1 MTKRL
6 FFSFPIFIFFVL
18 CFGLTATARIVRIG
32 DQEYIERVWR
42 TDDGLPQNSVTSI
55 VQTHDGYIWVGT
67 FGGLARF
74 DGIRFTLFNSGN
86 TPGLTGNRIFSLY
99 EDEAGALWIGFESGG
114 MARYQNG
121 KFISLTSKDG
131 APDGSYRISHRDRD
145 GRLWFVSLVGDL
157 NENRVNIY
165 ADGRFKTFTADD
177 GLPGSVVA
185 LAEDRDGKIW
195 VSTESGLYFYEN
207 ERFRFAAQTVEP
219 GIINK
224 REAGG
229 LWISSPHFIGS
240 YEKGVFTPLNNANQT
255 LPQFSVAWEAD
266 HRLWLLKEREKPR
279 YLDSG
284 KFSEA
289 DLHPIVRAILTDRE
303 GNLWIGGM
311 GSGLA
316 CLRRKKLT
324 TYTRV
329 DGLPH
334 DEISAITEDK
344 NGVVWIA
351 GFRLVEFRDGKL
363 TTFENT
369 QEVDTLYADTDGS
382 LWFKNKANLVN
393 LKDGKMTDYPEI
405 RDPEATFRDS
415 KGQLWLAAN
424 SAVGQLVDGKFV
436 VVRSSDE
443 AIARRV
449 SFITEDRAG
458 AIWFG
463 SADGMFCYKDGQ
475 FTDYTVEQGLSNN
488 YVRAIYED
496 AEGAI
501 WAGTYG
507 GGLNR
512 FKDGKFTPIT
522 TRNGLFD
529 DIVSRI
535 LVDDDDNFWMSGN
548 RGIYRVSRQ
557 ELNGFADGRIA
568 SVNSISY
575 GKADGMVTE
584 ETNGP
589 DSPAGWRT
597 RDGRLWFPTIEGVVV
612 IDPKE
617 TSSIKTPTVI
627 EQILFDKQTLDLS
640 DERIAPPGDGDLEIQ
655 YTGLSFIAPEKVRFR
670 YKLEGSDENWIE
682 AGTRRVAFYTKLPP
696 GDYTFR
702 VMSTNSNGEW
712 NEADAAIRLTLKPH
726 FYQTKLFYALCIIGL
741 AAIGFTLY
749 RLRVRGLRQRAF
761 ELETKVVERT
771 SEVEAQKTQL
781 AENNEKLDAFNR
793 QMSRANDDMLSILN
807 QLRLGV
813 AIAEDG
819 GAVTFLSQAAQNFL
833 NVGEEEAVGANW
845 TTLLPLSLEEK
856 ARIKFI
862 SALPPKQRSR
872 VPVQLQV
879 DDGRR
884 YQMEIEVQDDPRESK
899 RKIFYLYDVSEIY
912 DLRRLLDEKA
922 KFHELVGESTAM
934 RIVFKQIHDVAQ
946 METTVLVEGETGT
959 GKELVARAIHYTS
972 ARKDKAFVAVNCAE
986 LSESLLASQLFG
998 HKRGSFTGAVSDHT
1012 GLFESAA
1019 GGTLFL
1025 DEIGDMPLG
1034 IQASLL
1040 RVLQEKEITRLGETK
1055 PRKIDVRIIAATHRD
1070 LHRRVAEGFF
1080 REDLLYRI
1088 RVARIHLPPLRERI
1102 EDLSLLVS
1110 WFLGQFRAPSGKT
1123 DLEIS
1128 SEAMEFLTEYR
1139 WTGNVRELR
1148 SAIEYA
1154 VINCRS
1160 AVIQP
1165 GDLPPE
1171 IVGTAHVEH
1180 IPSFATDSD
1189 SDEKQRLV
1197 YALEK
1202 AKGNRAAAARMLGI
1216 SRPTLYSRLKMY
1228 GLVEK

>member
-18 CFGLTATARIVRIG
+18 CFGLTAAARIVKIG
-32 DQEYIERVWR
+32 DHEYIERVWR
-42 TDDGLPQNSVTSI
+42 TDDGLPQNSVTSLL
-55 VQTHDGYIWVGT
+55 QTRDGYIWVGT

-74 DGIRFTLFNSGN
+74 DGVRFTLFNSGN
-86 TPGLTGNRIFSLY
+86 TPGLSGNRIFSLY
-99 EDEAGALWIGFESGG
+99 EDDAGALWIGFESGG
-114 MARYQNG
+114 MARYRDG
-121 KFISLTSKDG
+121 KFTSLTAKDG

-145 GRLWFVSLVGDL
+145 GRLWFVSLVGSL
-157 NENRVNIY
+157 KENRVNFY
-165 ADGRFKTFTADD
+165 ADGRFKNFTADN
-177 GLPGSVVA
+177 GLPGSVVS
-185 LAEDRDGKIW
+185 LVEDRDGKIW
-195 VSTESGLYFYEN
+195 ASTESGLYFYEN
-207 ERFRFAAQTVEP
+207 ERFQFAARTVEP
-219 GIINK
+219 SIINK

-229 LWISSPHFIGS
+229 LWVSSRTLINS
-240 YEKGVFTPLNNANQT
+240 YENGVFTSLEDVSKT
-255 LPQFSVAWEAD
+255 LPPSSVAWEENG
-266 HRLWLLKEREKPR
+266 RLWFFKEREKPR
-279 YLDSG
+279 YLDG
-284 KFSEA
+284 GYFPEA
-289 DLHPIVRAILTDRE
+289 DLQPNLRAILTDRE
-303 GNLWIGGM
+303 GNLWVGGM
-311 GSGLA
+311 GNGLA
-316 CLRRKKLT
+316 CLRRKRLT
-324 TYTRV
+324 TYTRA
-329 DGLPH
+329 DGLPN

-369 QEVDTLYADTDGS
+369 EEVDTLYADTDGS

-393 LKDGKMTDYPEI
+393 LRDGVMTDYPEI

-415 KGQLWLAAN
+415 EGRLWLAAN
-424 SAVGQLVDGKFV
+424 AAVGQLVDGKFV

-443 AIARRV
+443 PIARRV
-449 SFITEDRAG
+449 SFITVDRAG

-463 SADGMFCYKDGQ
+463 AADGMFCYKDGK

-496 AEGAI
+496 ADGAI

-512 FKDGKFTPIT
+512 FKDGKFTSIT
-522 TRNGLFD
+522 TQNGLFD

-535 LVDDDDNFWMSGN
+535 LGDDNDNFWMSGN
-548 RGIYRVSRQ
+548 RGIYRVSRR
-557 ELNGFADGRIA
+557 ELNDFADGKIA

-627 EQILFDKQTLDLS
+627 EQILFDKQPLDLS
-640 DERIAPPGDGDLEIQ
+640 GERIAPPGEGDLEIS
-655 YTGLSFIAPEKVRFR
+655 YTGLSFIAPEKLRFR
-670 YKLEGSDENWIE
+670 YRLEGYDQNWIE
-682 AGTRRVAFYTKLPP
+682 AGTRRTAFYTKLPP

-702 VMSTNSNGEW
+702 VVSTNSNGEW
-712 NEADAAIRLTLKPH
+712 NEEAATVTFTLKPH
-726 FYQTKLFYALCIIGL
+726 FYQTKLFYAVCALSL
-741 AAIGFTLY
+741 AAVGFGLY

-761 ELETKVVERT
+761 ELEEKVTERT

-781 AENNEKLDAFNR
+781 AENNEKLNR
-793 QMSRANDDMLSILN
+793 LNLQMSRANDDMLSVLN

-813 AIAEDG
+813 AIAEQS

-833 NVGEEEAVGANW
+833 NVGETEAVGQSW
-845 TTLLPLSLEEK
+845 TKILPLTEEEK
-856 ARIKFI
+856 SRIRFVA
-862 SALPPKQRSR
+862 ALPPKQRSR
-872 VPVQLQV
+872 VPVQLKL

-884 YQMEIEVQDDPRESK
+884 YQMEIEVQDDPREAE

-922 KFHELVGESTAM
+922 KFHGLVGESTAM
-934 RIVFKQIHDVAQ
+934 RIIFKQIHDVAQ

-959 GKELVARAIHYTS
+959 GKELVARAIHYAS
-972 ARKDKAFVAVNCAE
+972 GRKDKAFVAVNCAE

-998 HKRGSFTGAVSDHT
+998 HKRGAFTGAVSDHV

-1025 DEIGDMPLG
+1025 DEIGDMPLS

-1088 RVARIHLPPLRERI
+1088 RVARIHLPPLRERV
-1102 EDLSLLVS
+1102 EDITLLVS
-1110 WFLGQFRAPSGKT
+1110 WFLGQLRAASGKT
-1123 DLEIS
+1123 ELEIS
-1128 SEAMEFLTEYR
+1128 SEAIEFLTEYR
-1139 WTGNVRELR
+1139 WAGNVRELR
-1148 SAIEYA
+1148 SALEYA
-1154 VINCRS
+1154 VINARGTL
-1160 AVIQP
+1160 IQP
-1165 GDLPPE
+1165 ADLPPE
-1171 IVGTAHVEH
+1171 ITGAAHVER
-1180 IPSFATDSD
+1180 IPSFAET
-1189 SDEKQRLV
+1189 DEKERLL

-1216 SRPTLYSRLKMY
+1216 SRPTLYSRLKIY
-1228 GLVEK
+1228 GLAEK

>member
-6 FFSFPIFIFFVL
+6 FIFFLFYIL
-18 CFGLTATARIVRIG
+18 CLILGTNSIPAKTVKVG
-32 DQEYIERVWR
+32 GKEYIERIWR

-55 VQTHDGYIWVGT
+55 VQTRDGYIWIGT
-67 FGGLARF
+67 FGGVARF
-74 DGIRFTLFNSGN
+74 DGVKFTIFNSGN
-86 TPGLTGNRIFSLY
+86 TKGLSGNRIISLF
-99 EDEAGALWIGFESGG
+99 EDDSGVLWVGFESGG
-114 MARYQNG
+114 MARYANG
-121 KFISLTSKDG
+121 KFTSFTAQNG
-131 APDGSYRISHRDRD
+131 APDGAYRILDSDRD
-145 GRLWFVSLVGDL
+145 GNLWIASITNNPDESRLNSFS
-157 NENRVNIY
+157 NE
-165 ADGRFKTFTADD
+165 RFKAFSAEE
-177 GLPGSVVA
+177 GLSEGIIGF
-185 LAEDRDGKIW
+185 AEDNKDDIW
-195 VSTESGLYFYEN
+195 VSTTRGLYIYEN
-207 ERFRFAAQTVEP
+207 GKFRFVTETNKPSV
-219 GIINK
+219 INPRK
-224 REAGG
+224 DGG
-229 LWISSPHFIGS
+229 LWVSNDELLSQ
-240 YEKGVFTPLNNANQT
+240 YDNGVFTRLKETKANYGGT
-255 LPQFSVAWEAD
+255 LYEKND
-266 HRLWLLKEREKPR
+266 LLWLFVDGAKPKYR
-279 YLDSG
+279 QDG
-284 KFSEA
+284 QFIEA
-289 DLHPIVRAILTDRE
+289 DLPHTLRAIINDKE
-303 GNLWIGGM
+303 GNLWIGTIG
-311 GSGLA
+311 GGLVR
-316 CLRRKKLT
+316 LREKKLK
-324 TYTRV
+324 TYTR
-329 DGLPH
+329 DEGLAA
-334 DEISAITEDK
+334 DDVSAITEDK
-344 NGVVWIA
+344 NGSIWIA
-351 GFRLVEFRDGKL
+351 NYQLVQLKDGKL
-363 TTFENT
+363 TTYPET
-369 QEVDTLYADTDGS
+369 AGVETLFADSDGG
-382 LWFKNKANLVN
+382 LWFKTKAHLAY
-393 LKDGKMTDYPEI
+393 LKNGSLTKYPDI
-405 RDPEATFRDS
+405 RFPEAIFRDS
-415 KGQLWLAAN
+415 KGQLWLSAN
-424 SAVGQLVDGKFV
+424 DGIGQLVDGKLNII
-436 VVRSSDE
+436 RNDSL
-443 AIARRV
+443 IARRV
-449 SFITEDRAG
+449 GFITEDREG

-463 SADGMFCYKDGQ
+463 SADGMIRFRDGQ
-475 FTDYTVEQGLSNN
+475 FTDYTTEQGLSNN

-496 AEGAI
+496 ADGAFWI
-501 WAGTYG
+501 GTYG

-512 FKDGKFTPIT
+512 FKDGKFTQIT
-522 TRNGLFD
+522 THSGLFD

-535 LVDDDDNFWMSGN
+535 LVDDEDNFWMSGN
-548 RGIYRVSRQ
+548 RGIYRVSRR
-557 ELNGFADGRIA
+557 ELNDFADGRIA

-575 GKADGMVTE
+575 GKADGMLTE

-589 DSPAGWRT
+589 HSPAGWRT

-617 TSSIKTPTVI
+617 AASAATPTVI
-627 EQILFDKQTLDLS
+627 EQVLFDKSALDLYG
-640 DERIAPPGDGDLEIQ
+640 DRVAPPGEGDLEIQ

-670 YKLEGSDENWIE
+670 YKLEGYDENWIE
-682 AGTRRVAFYTKLPP
+682 AGTRRAAFYTKLPP
-696 GDYTFR
+696 GEYTFR

-712 NEADAAIRLTLKPH
+712 NEEDAAIQFTLNPH
-726 FYQTKLFYALCIIGL
+726 FYQTKLFYALCAITL
-741 AAIGFTLY
+741 AAIGFGFY

-761 ELETKVVERT
+761 QLETKVVERT
-771 SEVEAQKTQL
+771 LEVEAQKTQL

-793 QMSRANDDMLSILN
+793 QMSRANNDMLSILN

-833 NVGEEEAVGANW
+833 NVGETEAIGANW
-845 TTLLPLSLEEK
+845 TTLLPLSEEEK
-856 ARIKFI
+856 ARIKLI
-862 SALPPKQRSR
+862 AALPPKQRSR

-922 KFHELVGESTAM
+922 KFHELIGESTAM

-972 ARKDKAFVAVNCAE
+972 VRKDKAFVAINCAE
-986 LSESLLASQLFG
+986 LNESLLASQLFG
-998 HKRGSFTGAVSDHT
+998 HKRGSFTGAVADHV

-1025 DEIGDMPLG
+1025 DEIGDMPLS

-1070 LHRRVAEGFF
+1070 LSRRVAEGFF

-1102 EDLSLLVS
+1102 EDLTLLVS
-1110 WFLGQFRAPSGKT
+1110 WFLGQFRAASGKT

-1128 SEAMEFLTEYR
+1128 SEAIEFLTEYR
-1139 WTGNVRELR
+1139 WAGNVRELR

-1154 VINCRS
+1154 VINCRG
-1160 AVIQP
+1160 AIIQP

-1171 IVGTAHVEH
+1171 IVGTAHIEQ
-1180 IPSFATDSD
+1180 ILSFDAD

-1228 GLVEK
+1228 GLAEK